1 MIRIFSDSTSDLS
14 DELIRKYDITVLP
27 LFIIL
32 GEKEY
37 KDREDISPAEIFSWS
52 DKNKTTPIRPLLP
65 SRTYSRG

>member
-32 GEKEY
+32 GEK
-37 KDREDISPAEIFSWS
+37 
-52 DKNKTTPIRPLLP
+52 
-65 SRTYSRG
+65 